1 MQTRLPLRGTSG
13 QVKRISGGILSK
25 EEGVKKFQ
33 ALFQRT
39 LDLQPNRWEKAADRV
54 WEYYPQD
61 AVVMGIVPAGDEKM
75 KSRVLKYLV
84 KKKLPSESKK
94 NEKG

>member
-1 MQTRLPLRGTSG
+1 MTPKENFIRTAKFDYPEYIPMQFHINP
-13 QVKRISGGILSK
+13 
-25 EEGVKKFQ
+25 
-33 ALFQRT
+33 AC
-39 LDLQPNRWEKAADRV
+39 